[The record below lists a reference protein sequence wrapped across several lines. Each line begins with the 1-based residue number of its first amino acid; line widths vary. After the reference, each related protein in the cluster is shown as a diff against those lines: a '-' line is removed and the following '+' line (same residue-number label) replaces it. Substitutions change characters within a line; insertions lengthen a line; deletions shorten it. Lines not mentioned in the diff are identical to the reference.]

1 MSRRTWMV
9 REGADL
15 GRAIGEV
22 RRNRRLS
29 QAEAAGIVDLRRD
42 RLAKL
47 ESGATTTAVNQLVR
61 TLRLLGAEVTVTF
74 ETLTDQP
81 PVTGEDDQA

>member
-1 MSRRTWMV
+1 MSRRTWTV
-9 REGADL
+9 REGADV

-22 RRNRRLS
+22 RRTRRLS
-29 QAEAAGIVDLRRD
+29 QADAAGIVDLRRD

-61 TLRLLGAEVTVTF
+61 TLRRLGAEVTVTF
-74 ETLTDQP
+74 ETVADQSP
-81 PVTGEDDQA
+81 MTGEDDQA

>member
-1 MSRRTWMV
+1 MSRRTWIV

-74 ETLTDQP
+74 ETVTDQP
-81 PVTGEDDQA
+81 PVAGEDDQA

>member
-1 MSRRTWMV
+1 
-9 REGADL
+9 L

-22 RRNRRLS
+22 RRNRQLS

-74 ETLTDQP
+74 ETGKDQP
-81 PVTGEDDQA
+81 PMTDEDDQA

>member
-1 MSRRTWMV
+1 MARRTWTV

-22 RRNRRLS
+22 RRSRQMS
-29 QAEAAGIVDLRRD
+29 QAEAAGTVNLRRD

-74 ETLTDQP
+74 ETVRGQAPMTS
-81 PVTGEDDQA
+81 EDDQT